1 VLCRLRAKLYSKE
14 FFFNNIL
21 WR

>member
-14 FFFNNIL
+14 FFFSTIL
-21 WR
+21 

>member
-14 FFFNNIL
+14 FFFRTIL
-21 WR
+21 